1 MIDRLIS
8 GLFRVYILLSILFIL
23 MPILTLVVFSFNIN
37 RHPRLP
43 WSEFSFIW
51 YEAMWNDP
59 AMQSGFVNSLIVAVC
74 VAAIA
79 TFIGFCTAYLDY
91 RFRFRGKIAI
101 LAIFFMPPTIPIVI
115 LGMVFLVYLAKVG
128 LFGEIHSVVIGHVA
142 YCAPFAMALVRMRL
156 AQMDENLEAAAW
168 NLGASEWTTIRE
180 IIIPFTRPAI
190 IAALFL
196 TMAVSFDEYMIAW
209 FVSGL
214 NETLPARILAVLQGQ
229 VTPQINAVGSVVF
242 VISISLVLVAQF
254 VLVVRRPQSERN
266 R

>member
-59 AMQSGFVNSLIVAVC
+59 AMQSGFVNSLIVAAC
-74 VAAIA
+74 VAVIA

-115 LGMVFLVYLAKVG
+115 LGMVFLVYLAKIG
-128 LFGEIHSVVIGHVA
+128 LFGELHSVVIGPRRVLRAVCDGSGAH
-142 YCAPFAMALVRMRL
+142 APRADGREPGGSGVESGRKRMDHDQRDHHPVHPPGDRRRALPDDGGLVR
-156 AQMDENLEAAAW
+156 
-168 NLGASEWTTIRE
+168 
-180 IIIPFTRPAI
+180 
-190 IAALFL
+190 
-196 TMAVSFDEYMIAW
+196 
-209 FVSGL
+209 
-214 NETLPARILAVLQGQ
+214 RIHDR
-229 VTPQINAVGSVVF
+229 
-242 VISISLVLVAQF
+242 
-254 VLVVRRPQSERN
+254 VVRVRPE
-266 R
+266 